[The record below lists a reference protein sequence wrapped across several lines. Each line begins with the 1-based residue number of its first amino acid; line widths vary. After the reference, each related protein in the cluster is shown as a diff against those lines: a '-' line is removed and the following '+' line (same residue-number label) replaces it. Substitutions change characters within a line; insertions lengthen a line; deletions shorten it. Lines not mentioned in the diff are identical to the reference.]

1 MKFSPGDWS
10 KALFEATNT
19 GAIHEVQC
27 LGDFGEVTA
36 AEVMC
41 RAQKWAT
48 QFTVVIGTTGAV
60 KNSNQATDM
69 TPGSGVVVQLYSNIY
84 GVLTAGH
91 VLRRGDNTR
100 DNAGVAVLAPSSH
113 RKRGEDIM
121 AIDLSP
127 RTCTVAGFDNQTK
140 DGPDIAII
148 PLKSG
153 EMSTLEKWGVI
164 AYNLSMEQWS
174 DENKAKLQ
182 QMNPWLVSIIN
193 GVRCEASQIVHKNTD
208 GTRGSLAIV
217 ATNTRVKV
225 TREKDGYDY
234 LELPSKTTEHS
245 YPTHWNEALPG
256 TAAAEIEDLHD
267 KGVTR
272 KAWGGTSGAGVWNLA
287 IGTTQRG
294 LPDGRV
300 FGELAGI
307 CFYANWDKGSII
319 AHGTKS
325 ITKIAEN
332 HIEKKRYATIARR
345 RCQNTQA

>member
-1 MKFSPGDWS
+1 MIFGPGDWS
-10 KALFEATNT
+10 KTLIEASKT
-19 GAIHEVQC
+19 GVI
-27 LGDFGEVTA
+27 GDVRIFCDYDKLTA
-36 AEVMC
+36 AKVIGK
-41 RAQKWAT
+41 AQEWASR
-48 QFTVVIGTTGAV
+48 FTVVIGTTGTV
-60 KNSNQATDM
+60 KNSIQAKDI
-69 TPGSGVVVQLYSNIY
+69 TPGSGVIIQLDSNKY

-91 VLRRGDNTR
+91 VLKRDDNTR
-100 DNAGVAVLAPSSH
+100 DNAGVTVLAPSSH

-127 RTCTVAGFDNQTK
+127 RTCTVVGLNNETE

-164 AYNLSMEQWS
+164 AYNLSKERWS
-174 DENKAKLQ
+174 DEDKAMLR

-193 GVRCEASQIVHKNTD
+193 GVQCEVSQIVDENTD

-217 ATNTRVKV
+217 ATNTRVEV
-225 TREKDGYDY
+225 TRERNGYDY
-234 LELPSKTTEHS
+234 LELPSDTTEHS
-245 YPTHWNEALPG
+245 YPTHWKEPLLG
-256 TAAAEIEDLHD
+256 TTEEEIEVLFK

-272 KAWGGTSGAGVWNLA
+272 QVWGGISGAGVWNLA

-307 CFYANWDKGSII
+307 CFYANPEKGCII

-325 ITKIAEN
+325 IKTIAEN
-332 HIEKKRYATIARR
+332 HIEQEALRYHNKA
-345 RCQNTQA
+345 